1 VHYPTLDALRSFLPG
16 RCSTSA
22 ELPWIPSGTP
32 GKSAKP
38 LRFLRNGSGFVELLR
53 MEPGTLMPLHR
64 HSGEIHAYNLSGSR
78 QLCTGE
84 VIGPGDYVYEPPGN
98 IDWWKVIGD
107 ETMLA
112 LVVVMG
118 DVAWPSTTATAL
130 NRACRRGTS
139 SKAEWS
145 SACQVGGDRAEQQ
158 VDRTH
163 PSLRILAFCHSPGG
177 AIEGR

>member
-1 VHYPTLDALRSFLPG
+1 MNLPTMNTLRTYLPA
-16 RCSTSA
+16 RYTSTA
-22 ELPWIPSGTP
+22 GLPWIPSSTP

-84 VIGPGDYVYEPPGN
+84 VVGPGDYVYEPPGN
-98 IDWWKVIGD
+98 TDWWKVVGD

-118 DVAWPSTTATAL
+118 EVEFLGPGDTVRARVDAATQLAEYHRYCVELGWPV
-130 NRACRRGTS
+130 
-139 SKAEWS
+139 
-145 SACQVGGDRAEQQ
+145 QDIV
-158 VDRTH
+158 
-163 PSLRILAFCHSPGG
+163 
-177 AIEGR
+177 EG